1 MLFRGPNARKTSSI
15 RQIPPLGDP
24 YIPSLLGMYLIVT
37 IGERDC
43 PQLCGK
49 PNAGYKLFHTQY
61 MGAYGEQIWGPP
73 DVPKGAHVYIMFPF
87 EPG

>member
-1 MLFRGPNARKTSSI
+1 MGDINCHPIPHESGTLMLFRGPNARKTSSI

-61 MGAYGEQIWGPP
+61 MGAYGEQI
-73 DVPKGAHVYIMFPF
+73 
-87 EPG
+87 